1 MATVLV
7 FVTCVALLSTAPRAG
22 AQDGP
27 DITIDVIEVSG
38 LIDPIQVASISGRIA
53 DAEESGALAII
64 IQLNSTGATIS
75 PDDMGELLDRMRD
88 ADLLVTVWVGQS
100 GSKATGGAAF
110 LLQAADLVGVS
121 PGSEI
126 GDVEPEYLELLPD
139 ADRELYEALVGERTE
154 DIGAIQ
160 AGVADVF
167 APLLGDMIIEIDV
180 QVPETL
186 AEIDDPD
193 AEIPQQRL
201 VDGVQVRLQKLSLV
215 DQLFHT
221 VASPAVAY
229 LLLLIGL
236 SMILLDF
243 YTAGIGVAGVTGAIC
258 LLLSAYGLGVL
269 SFRPWALVLLVLA
282 MFAFAIDVQT
292 GVPRFWTGAGTV
304 MLVIGSLRLY
314 DDHGMSW
321 IPLVTGIG
329 LTVAF
334 VLSGMPALVRTRFS
348 TTTIGREWMI
358 GEMGTALTD
367 IDPDGTVEVRGAKW
381 RARTNRLTPLEAG
394 VPARV
399 IAIEG
404 TILEVEPETGGA
416 IDYREMRKKD

>member
-7 FVTCVALLSTAPRAG
+7 FVTCVALLSTAQRAG

>member
-1 MATVLV
+1 
-7 FVTCVALLSTAPRAG
+7 
-22 AQDGP
+22 
-27 DITIDVIEVSG
+27 
-38 LIDPIQVASISGRIA
+38 
-53 DAEESGALAII
+53 
-64 IQLNSTGATIS
+64 
-75 PDDMGELLDRMRD
+75 MGELLDRMRD

>member
-7 FVTCVALLSTAPRAG
+7 FVTCVALLSTAQRAG

-75 PDDMGELLDRMRD
+75 PDEMGELLDRMRD